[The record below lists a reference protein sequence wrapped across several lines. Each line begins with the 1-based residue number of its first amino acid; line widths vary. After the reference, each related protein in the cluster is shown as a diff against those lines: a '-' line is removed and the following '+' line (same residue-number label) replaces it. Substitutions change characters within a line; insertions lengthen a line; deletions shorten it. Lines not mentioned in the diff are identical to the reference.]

1 MTNEGP
7 LDSFEKIAEKLRGHN
22 DKLSAQH
29 AATQE
34 LFSRVCKLERQL
46 ADLKPPKLT

>member
-1 MTNEGP
+1 MTNEEP
-7 LDSFEKIAEKLRGHN
+7 LDSLDIPEKVREHDRKF
-22 DKLSAQH
+22 SAQH

-46 ADLKPPKLT
+46 ADLKLPKLT